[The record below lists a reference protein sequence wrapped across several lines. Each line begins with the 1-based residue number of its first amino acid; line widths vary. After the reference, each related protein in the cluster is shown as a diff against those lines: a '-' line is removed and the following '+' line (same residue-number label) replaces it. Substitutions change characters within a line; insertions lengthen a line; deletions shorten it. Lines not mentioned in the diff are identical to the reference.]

1 MKVLDIKT
9 GSVPMRI
16 ITDTEY
22 DRLMDVTQENN
33 ALSHWASMLSWVND
47 TDNRYHLASD
57 CAACRGYFSAR
68 YWNDYYALSQFVAAG
83 FRPAFD
89 LAADA
94 LPPDIQ
100 DGEAVIIGT
109 LYMDGIPVRVPKY
122 PVWDSDIADYI
133 SGAKLEMRPA
143 LENPAYQV
151 TAIRVG
157 NVLVADRN
165 LLRNISYLDIE
176 QALRSD
182 EKLFCYPELRFYG
195 EEDHESDLAFGEHE
209 REWVSDDED
218 AYHANMGQ
226 FRIAFE
232 VGGERY
238 YCNVEAANML
248 EALGFFFKEHPHI
261 TYDMVVFHEAV

>member
-1 MKVLDIKT
+1 MKKIYVKSMRL
-9 GSVPMRI
+9 VMRI
-16 ITDTEY
+16 PTNKEY
-22 DRLMDVTQENN
+22 DLLMDVTNENDN
-33 ALSHWASMLSWVND
+33 LIHWHEMHSWVNNEEEIA
-47 TDNRYHLASD
+47 TAYRAY
-57 CAACRGYFSAR
+57 RGYYSAR
-68 YWNDYYALSQFVAAG
+68 YWYNYSASRRHVNFG

-89 LAADA
+89 LDA
-94 LPPDIQ
+94 ETLPSDIQ
-100 DGEAVIIGT
+100 DGEAVIVGT
-109 LYMDGIPVRVPKY
+109 LYMDGVPVLVPQK
-122 PVWDSDIADYI
+122 PTWDGDIADYI

-182 EKLFCYPELRFYG
+182 KKLFCYPELQFYG

-209 REWVSDDED
+209 REWVSADED
-218 AYHANMGQ
+218 TYHNNMGQ